1 MFNCLLHWV
10 TAEQIDNQAQH
21 KVQLFGTAYIRPRH
35 CLSLICISTSPLLSF
50 NFLPKA
56 ETCGRVNATMSWF
69 LRCPT
74 NSLMIEVWISNYI
87 RSEFQITCGWWHASP
102 GLANHFMPPLP
113 PSPLHC
119 RQNRHHGAQWVNMK
133 QRKQW
138 NLFKKFIL
146 AVFTLSWLNTHG
158 NVT

>member
-87 RSEFQITCGWWHASP
+87 RSEFQITCGWTHAR
-102 GLANHFMPPLP
+102 APPLP
-113 PSPLHC
+113 TSSCFGKTGIKVFNEWLSC
-119 RQNRHHGAQWVNMK
+119 CSKMKRKETMKLFCNVSNKKASWVNIK
-133 QRKQW
+133 QAKSRC
-138 NLFKKFIL
+138 L
-146 AVFTLSWLNTHG
+146 
-158 NVT
+158 

>member
-1 MFNCLLHWV
+1 MFSCLLHWV

-21 KVQLFGTAYIRPRH
+21 KVQLFGTAYIWPRH

-87 RSEFQITCGWWHASP
+87 RSEFQITCGSWHARARLARALMPSTAGKMGIKVFNERI
-102 GLANHFMPPLP
+102 GLSLP
-113 PSPLHC
+113 
-119 RQNRHHGAQWVNMK
+119 NMK
-133 QRKQW
+133 PSHLQMICTHITYA
-138 NLFKKFIL
+138 LE
-146 AVFTLSWLNTHG
+146 TSWFCERAEQI
-158 NVT
+158 